1 MKQCDYRD
9 ALARSTS
16 NVNDY
21 IRYNSDTCL
30 RSNPVVTVTSNISFR
45 IYLAR
50 APILR
55 EGILR
60 LQSLDDTPS
69 DRSSSGNYKESEVVS
84 QVSSI
89 QS

>member
-30 RSNPVVTVTSNISFR
+30 RSNPVVNVTFNISFR
-45 IYLAR
+45 IYLAP
-50 APILR
+50 APILG

-69 DRSSSGNYKESEVVS
+69 DRSGSGDYEEARARSLAKSDRK
-84 QVSSI
+84 
-89 QS
+89 